1 MYVILEPE
9 VSPLSILRAGTLLQV
24 HLWRG
29 APFTSGI
36 TRQGG
41 AWEAGL
47 PIMLSSCIP
56 IAAAPGRNIA
66 RPLKHIWGERNGARF
81 TSSWICR
88 GLAAWQA
95 ITHRPDKET
104 LGPHFNDP
112 PFFDLS
118 HFETKAPP
126 PLLQR

>member
-1 MYVILEPE
+1 MPDPGSGSFVGLVPCCM
-9 VSPLSILRAGTLLQV
+9 SIGGEAAHLQV
-24 HLWRG
+24 ALLAEEVHG
-29 APFTSGI
+29 
-36 TRQGG
+36 RQGF
-41 AWEAGL
+41 
-47 PIMLSSCIP
+47 PIILSSCIP